1 MNKFVLAGLAG
12 AALLLGG
19 VADAQQHPNLAAAED
34 LVGRAYERV
43 NLAQHANEF
52 DMGGHAQKA
61 KEALE
66 IAAREIKLANAAA
79 DRH

>member
-1 MNKFVLAGLAG
+1 VIAGLAVN
-12 AALLLGG
+12 ALLLGG
-19 VADAQQHPNLAAAED
+19 IAYAQQHPNLAAAED
-34 LVGRAYERV
+34 LIGRAYERV

-66 IAAREIKLANAAA
+66 VTAQQIKLANAAA